1 MIHLSHVLA
10 TTMQN
15 VPFFEA
21 SFSAAVSGKIS
32 HSEIAK
38 YPSLV
43 FAI

>member
-1 MIHLSHVLA
+1 MIRLSHVPA
-10 TTMQN
+10 TAMRN

-32 HSEIAK
+32 HSGIAK
-38 YPSLV
+38 DPSLV